1 MEIQVFSY
9 IPHPMSINV
18 EKLLTMKE
26 KEVMKVIWECK
37 IVEGKMGLTEKQGM
51 ENRKFHT
58 GEFHESIWTKDITMP
73 QFPQLKGDIR
83 TKVLIIGGGITGLLC
98 AYFLKQAGVDYC
110 LVEKNRICSGI
121 TRGTTAKITSQHGLI
136 YHKLLKSMGQE
147 RAAMYLKAGE
157 MAVSRYR
164 TMGRQ
169 FDCDMEEKDSYIYM
183 REKPY
188 PLERELAALEKLGYP
203 AELAEHL
210 PLPFETAGAVRF
222 PDQLQ
227 FHPLKFAAMIASGLN
242 IYENSGVR
250 EMTEYLALTENGT
263 IAAEKVIVAT
273 HFPFLNTR
281 GSYFIKMYQQRA
293 FVLALSAGPD
303 VQGMYRDG
311 KKDGLSFRNQKDVLL
326 VGGGSRRTG
335 HGLRDKRDFEALRA
349 TVSDILPQ
357 TRVIAE
363 WAAQDCMS
371 LDDMPYIGHY
381 SKNTPDLFVATGYNK
396 WGMTN
401 SMVAAILL
409 TDLVQEKENEYA
421 PLFSS
426 SRSMLRPQLAIN
438 AFEAAKGILHPT
450 DRYRC
455 SHMGC
460 VLHWN
465 REEKTWEC
473 PCHGSRFD
481 EEGGLLDNPA
491 MEGMNRKPEN
501 GK

>member
-1 MEIQVFSY
+1 MESGEKKR
-9 IPHPMSINV
+9 V
-18 EKLLTMKE
+18 ETN
-26 KEVMKVIWECK
+26 EV
-37 IVEGKMGLTEKQGM
+37 
-51 ENRKFHT
+51 R
-58 GEFHESIWTKDITMP
+58 ESIWTKDITMP

-83 TKVLIIGGGITGLLC
+83 TQVLIIGGGMTGLLC

-121 TRGTTAKITSQHGLI
+121 TQGTTAKITSQHGLI
-136 YHKLLKSMGQE
+136 YSKLFRTMGQE
-147 RAAMYLKAGE
+147 RASMYLNSAE
-157 MAVSRYR
+157 QAVSKFR
-164 TMGRQ
+164 TMGQ
-169 FDCDMEEKDSYIYM
+169 TLDCDMEEKDSYVYL

-188 PLERELAALEKLGYP
+188 LLERELAALEKLGYP

-227 FHPLKFAAMIASGLN
+227 FHPLKFAAAIAQGLN
-242 IYENSGVR
+242 IYENSGVS
-250 EMTEYLALTENGT
+250 EMTEYLVLTEKGT

-281 GSYFIKMYQQRA
+281 GSYFLKMYQQRA
-293 FVLALSAGPD
+293 FVEALAGAPD
-303 VQGMYRDG
+303 VKGMYRDG
-311 KKDGLSFRNQKDVLL
+311 NKDGLSFRNQKDILL

-335 HGLRDKRDFEALRA
+335 KKLRDKDDFETLRA
-349 TVSDILPQ
+349 TATGLFPKAH
-357 TRVIAE
+357 VITE

-371 LDDMPYIGHY
+371 LDGVPYIGHY
-381 SKNTPDLFVATGYNK
+381 SKNTPDLFVAAGYNK
-396 WGMTN
+396 WGMTG
-401 SMVAAILL
+401 SMVAAELL

-421 PLFSS
+421 PLFSP
-426 SRSMLRPQLAIN
+426 SRNMLKPQLARN
-438 AFEAAKGILHPT
+438 AWEAMSGILHPT

-460 VLHWN
+460 VLRWN
-465 REEKTWEC
+465 SEEKTWEC

-481 EEGGLLDNPA
+481 RNGELLDNPA
-491 MEGMNRKPEN
+491 MEGMKRRPEAQRE